1 MQHKYQ
7 TVFEHDACIYES
19 HFIDRTVYIQPI
31 ANKMYKAN
39 NSSKMHRLQMS
50 LSVYRFLFFP
60 TQWVMTEWNY
70 VVAMSLCQSETVLY
84 RTMTSWISMSR
95 LMQRTLC
102 GRLLETH
109 SSIIVRSLF
118 VHSEI
123 SFWICNYL
131 KLAHQSHQS
140 HQSHQD
146 KEGIDGDTM
155 VTKVHAEGVPSRNQ
169 RRCAEWSADAE
180 SSAILICSGR
190 CVSVSRYFWL
200 HSLLIVFSLFSHCFL
215 IVFSLFSH
223 CFLYILMFWCFPF
236 FPENASAQSSGLSIC
251 AVRGGMGFCNADR
264 WRVSSCCNREL
275 RRLYAGNSDVKIG
288 ETKKAKKNTFYIIFI
303 SLYMNQ
309 SESWDRWR
317 DQEDETRATFHFRH
331 IAGALA
337 DLGEDLLTDLGR
349 FRTMSVCD
357 GWEIGNHFPSWY
369 STSPLACKK
378 TRRRHSTR
386 ANLF

>member
-1 MQHKYQ
+1 
-7 TVFEHDACIYES
+7 
-19 HFIDRTVYIQPI
+19 
-31 ANKMYKAN
+31 
-39 NSSKMHRLQMS
+39 MS
-50 LSVYRFLFFP
+50 D
-60 TQWVMTEWNY
+60 
-70 VVAMSLCQSETVLY
+70 
-84 RTMTSWISMSR
+84 
-95 LMQRTLC
+95 
-102 GRLLETH
+102 
-109 SSIIVRSLF
+109 
-118 VHSEI
+118 HSEI
-123 SFWICNYL
+123 NFWICNYL
-131 KLAHQSHQS
+131 KCLA

-190 CVSVSRYFWL
+190 CVCVSRYFWL
-200 HSLLIVFSLFSHCFL
+200 HSLLIVFSIFC
-215 IVFSLFSH
+215 
-223 CFLYILMFWCFPF
+223 LMFDVFLFYWKCICC
-236 FPENASAQSSGLSIC
+236 PEQRFVDFVVLWEAEWASAMLTVGVCRAAAIESFE
-251 AVRGGMGFCNADR
+251 GFMPET
-264 WRVSSCCNREL
+264 VTL
-275 RRLYAGNSDVKIG
+275 KLVKRRKQKKHILYH
-288 ETKKAKKNTFYIIFI
+288 FI

-369 STSPLACKK
+369 STSPSTCKK

-386 ANLF
+386 ANLFNFSIFEKPVPRDSRLSAGGWGGGCEVFGHGN